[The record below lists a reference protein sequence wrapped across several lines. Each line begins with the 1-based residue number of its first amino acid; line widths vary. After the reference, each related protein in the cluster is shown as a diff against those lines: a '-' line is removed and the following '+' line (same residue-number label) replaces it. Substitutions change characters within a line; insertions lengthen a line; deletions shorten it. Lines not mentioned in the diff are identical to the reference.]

1 MYLII
6 FIRNSKNKKFLLDTS
21 GDLLREGIKGKPFFI
36 KPNKDEIEFLT
47 GRRIESY
54 RDAVREIKEFQKIGV
69 ELVAISLGAEGS
81 IIGYKGGYYKVT
93 VPKINA
99 INPVGS
105 GDSYVAGVAIGLERG
120 YDIEYILRLA
130 SACGTANALEEETG
144 SVKLDVVQEL
154 LDRVTISIIQN

>member
-1 MYLII
+1 M
-6 FIRNSKNKKFLLDTS
+6 
-21 GDLLREGIKGKPFFI
+21 
-36 KPNKDEIEFLT
+36 
-47 GRRIESY
+47 
-54 RDAVREIKEFQKIGV
+54 